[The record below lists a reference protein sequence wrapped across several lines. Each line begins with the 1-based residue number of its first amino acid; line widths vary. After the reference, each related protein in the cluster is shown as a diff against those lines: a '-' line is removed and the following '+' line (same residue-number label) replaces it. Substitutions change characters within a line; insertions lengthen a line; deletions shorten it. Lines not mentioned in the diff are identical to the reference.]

1 MAETDEYK
9 VLTRLEERAIIIR
22 DLRREGGAELANEVG
37 KRYFCEKCGTEFI
50 VTKGGE
56 GKLTCCGQPMTLKK

>member
-1 MAETDEYK
+1 MEAIIVND
-9 VLTRLEERAIIIR
+9 LSRLE
-22 DLRREGGAELANEVG
+22 GGDKLANEVG

-50 VTKGGE
+50 VTKAGD